1 MSSSIYRQNLAQQVA
16 AGVRTEYVY
25 DLSGVKY
32 RTKSDLLTLQRQWN
46 TFEKVENYNFKIYLQ
61 FLSGDFRQTWYQ
73 FNNNTEVADYR
84 VGQQLHV
91 NRYPN
96 LPPAIFQSISLAPLP
111 ICTNGSGP
119 PTFKQTPAQ
128 IVSVP
133 PITEGEKIE
142 NNADMAIYVQVSSY
156 NILHSTF
163 TYQFTSNEEQ
173 LSYYRAERRLLAAA
187 QAALNPPPI
196 AGGFAV

>member
-1 MSSSIYRQNLAQQVA
+1 MSVYSQNLAQQVA
-16 AGVRTEYVY
+16 LGVRTEYVY

-46 TFEKVENYNFKIYLQ
+46 TYEKVENYNFKIYLK
-61 FLSGDFRQTWYQ
+61 FLGGDFAQTWYQ
-73 FNNNTEVADYR
+73 FANNTEVSDYR

-96 LPPAIFQSISLAPLP
+96 LPSAIFQSISLAPLP

-119 PTFKQTPAQ
+119 PIFKQTVAQ
-128 IVSVP
+128 IVSQP
-133 PITEGEKIE
+133 TLTEGQKTE
-142 NNADMAIYVQVSSY
+142 NNADMAIYVQVSSF

-163 TYQFTSNEEQ
+163 TYQFGSNEEQ
-173 LSYYRAERRLLAAA
+173 LAYYRAQRRLFAASQAAA
-187 QAALNPPPI
+187 NPPPI
-196 AGGFAV
+196 AGGFSV